1 MKTYFT
7 IQRHPAH
14 PSVDPLSQ
22 YESQERARQAVAK
35 LILADVKG
43 MFVILE
49 SRELI
54 KADISFYSV
63 TCSRNSSGTER
74 RDPFLVK

>member
-7 IQRHPAH
+7 IQRHP
-14 PSVDPLSQ
+14 SVDPLQ

-35 LILADVKG
+35 LILVDVKG
-43 MFVILE
+43 VFVILE
-49 SRELI
+49 SREVI
-54 KADISFYSV
+54 KADINFYSSP
-63 TCSRNSSGTER
+63 CSRNSSETER